1 MSKEQV
7 DRETAAAARKAART
21 FRRLALEAHA
31 RGDIVERDRLTNEFY
46 WHEDLADRLERK
58 YDDEE

>member
-7 DRETAAAARKAART
+7 DRETAAAARKASET
-21 FRRLALEAHA
+21 FWRLAQEAHA
-31 RGDIVERDRLTNEFY
+31 RGDVKERDRLIGEHA
-46 WHEDLADRLERK
+46 WHEDLADRLESK